1 MNTRMLPLIDG
12 PRCDLHV
19 KVNIICVA
27 LRVPDS
33 SFKVVAK
40 MAVILD
46 LIKDKEF
53 IGKVLELKIFPLTA
67 YVK

>member
-12 PRCDLHV
+12 PRCDLHA